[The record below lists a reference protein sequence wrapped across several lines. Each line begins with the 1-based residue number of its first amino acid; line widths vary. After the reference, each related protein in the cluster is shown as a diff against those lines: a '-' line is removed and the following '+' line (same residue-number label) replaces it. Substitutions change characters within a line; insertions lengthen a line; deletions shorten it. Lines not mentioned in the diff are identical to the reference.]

1 MQRSA
6 TSPDYPFKLWHRMQT
21 LGRIPEWSEEMAAV
35 SVQAPSRLQS
45 GKTLEES
52 QLKSKVTLATKSQ
65 IAPHSIDCVVVAA
78 GIGSRMHAD
87 RPKQYLAVGKHAIL
101 EWTVCQLLQA
111 PSIRNI
117 VLVLHPQDQWFEQT
131 CLATYEE
138 ICSRL
143 VIVTGG
149 KERVDSVLC
158 GLQAVE
164 TEWCLVHDAAR
175 PFVHVADI
183 EYLIASVIAS
193 YGQTQG
199 DLESKEAVIPE
210 QAVENR
216 DLKDTSDSASKL
228 PVTVGG
234 ILAVPETDTLK
245 RLAQIPGHTRLTAEQ
260 SCFTQHTEDRSLIAR
275 AQTPQMFRTQYL
287 CDKISSCLA
296 NSQLIT
302 DEASV
307 VDGTKEHVLL
317 ITGSSFNF
325 KITTPEDLILAQAL
339 TEYMQRS

>member
-1 MQRSA
+1 MQ
-6 TSPDYPFKLWHRMQT
+6 
-21 LGRIPEWSEEMAAV
+21 
-35 SVQAPSRLQS
+35 
-45 GKTLEES
+45 
-52 QLKSKVTLATKSQ
+52 
-65 IAPHSIDCVVVAA
+65 
-78 GIGSRMHAD
+78 AD

-138 ICSRL
+138 IRSRL

-158 GLQAVE
+158 GLKAVE

-183 EYLIASVIAS
+183 EYLIASVLES
-193 YGQTQG
+193 YGQTHS
-199 DLESKEAVIPE
+199 DLEPQEAIVPE
-210 QAVENR
+210 Q
-216 DLKDTSDSASKL
+216 

-260 SCFTQHTEDRSLIAR
+260 AAFTQHTEDRSQIAR

-287 CDKISSCLA
+287 RDKISSCLA
-296 NSQLIT
+296 NAQLIT

-307 VDGTKEHVLL
+307 VDGTQEHVLL